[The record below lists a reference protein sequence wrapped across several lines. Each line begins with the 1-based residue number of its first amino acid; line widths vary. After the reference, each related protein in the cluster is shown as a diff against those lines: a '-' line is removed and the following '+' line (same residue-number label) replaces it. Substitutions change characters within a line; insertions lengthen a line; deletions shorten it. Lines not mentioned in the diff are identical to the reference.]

1 MKKIAIIG
9 GGACGSAAL
18 IELIIQSINARLEQQ
33 ISFVLIERSEKAGY
47 GLAFG
52 SKQRT
57 HILNTQADLMGI
69 YAHEPT
75 HFAEWLKEHGGKYRS
90 DVKSESDEENAYTS
104 RLLYGHYVAE
114 QLQETIKKAEE
125 KHIKVERIEAE
136 AFNINRLENEK
147 LRIHL
152 TNNDTTEVDEVL
164 LAPGTP
170 KPNTFKEF
178 KDHLNY
184 IDFPWP
190 TKRLLER
197 TGKKDHVGILGTS
210 LSAIDTVM
218 SLVDNGHT
226 GKITMFSPD
235 GMLPRVQP
243 DENNIFERK
252 YLTLSNIHKLK
263 REHGKPPRAKELF
276 RLFIKD
282 IEEAEGK
289 PVDWKS
295 LNRDAKDPLPLLK
308 YDIRIAEQGGDA
320 LLNMAYA
327 MRYDTST
334 IWSWMSL
341 HEQIIFSK
349 WLGRHWTINRH
360 AIPLYNAKRLVEL
373 IKKGQLEIIPQN
385 NDVSFL
391 KDKNCFKITTGQD
404 GIFEVDQLVNATGSA
419 TKLEEMKNIL
429 IENLVK
435 KQYLKPH
442 PIGGAVINPHTMQCI
457 SENGGSHI
465 YAVGHL
471 VNGMLMDVNA
481 VWFNVKTI
489 ARLASE
495 IIFKTSANGHV

>member
-18 IELIIQSINARLEQQ
+18 IELIIQSVAANLEKE
-33 ISFVLIERSEKAGY
+33 ISFVLIERRKKAGY

-69 YAHEPT
+69 YANEPA
-75 HFAEWLKEHGGKYRS
+75 HFAEWLKEYGGKYRS
-90 DVKSESDEENAYTS
+90 DVKSESNEDNAYTS

-114 QLQETIKKAEE
+114 QLDENIKKAEE
-125 KHIKVERIEAE
+125 KNIKVERIEAE
-136 AFNINRLENEK
+136 AYDIERLENEK
-147 LRIHL
+147 LVIHL
-152 TNNDTTEVDEVL
+152 TNNSSAEVDEVL

-170 KPNTFKEF
+170 KPNIFKQF
-178 KDHLNY
+178 RDNKHY

-190 TKRLLER
+190 TERLLEN
-197 TGKKDHVGILGTS
+197 TGKNDHVGVLGTS

-218 SLVDNGHT
+218 SLVDNGHK

-243 DENNIFERK
+243 DESNGFERK
-252 YLTLSNIHKLK
+252 FLTLANLHKLK
-263 REHGKPPRAKELF
+263 RDKGHTPRAKELF

-282 IEEAEGK
+282 VEKAEGK
-289 PVDWKS
+289 SIDWKS
-295 LNRDAKDPLPLLK
+295 LNRDSKDQLSLLE
-308 YDIRIAEQGGDA
+308 YDIEVAEKGGDNVS
-320 LLNMAYA
+320 NMAYS

-341 HEQIIFSK
+341 HEQIIFTK
-349 WLGRHWTINRH
+349 WLGRHWTITRH
-360 AIPLYNAKRLVEL
+360 AIPLHNAKRLAKLMKE
-373 IKKGQLEIIPQN
+373 GQLQIIPQN
-385 NDVSFL
+385 NKIEFL
-391 KDKNCFKITTGQD
+391 DDENCFEITTGND
-404 GIFEVDQLVNATGSA
+404 GVFKIDKLVNATGSA
-419 TKLEEMKNIL
+419 GKLEQMDNIL
-429 IENLVK
+429 VQNLLK
-435 KQYLKPH
+435 KDYLKPH
-442 PIGGAVINPHTMQCI
+442 PIGGTVINPHTMQCI
-457 SENGGSHI
+457 SENGGTHI

-495 IIFKTSANGHV
+495 IIFKTTTNGHI

>member
-18 IELIIQSINARLEQQ
+18 IELIIQSISASLQNQ
-33 ISFVLIERSEKAGY
+33 ISFVLIERQKKVGY

-52 SKQRT
+52 SKQPS
-57 HILNTQADLMGI
+57 HILNTQADIMGI
-69 YAHEPT
+69 YANEPAD
-75 HFAEWLKEHGGKYRS
+75 FAEWLKAHGGKYRS

-114 QLQETIKKAEE
+114 QLEESIRKAKASQINIE
-125 KHIKVERIEAE
+125 VIEAE
-136 AFNINRLENEK
+136 AYDIDRLENER
-147 LRIHL
+147 LLIHL
-152 TNNDTTEVDEVL
+152 TNDSTTEVDEVL

-170 KPNTFKEF
+170 KPNTFKHF
-178 KDHLNY
+178 KDNLNY

-190 TKRLLER
+190 TKNLLER

-243 DENNIFERK
+243 DENKDFERK
-252 YLTLSNIHKLK
+252 YLTLSNLHKLK
-263 REHGKPPRAKELF
+263 REKGHPPRAKELF

-282 IEEAEGK
+282 VEETEGK
-289 PVDWKS
+289 PLNWKS
-295 LNRDAKDPLPLLK
+295 FNRNSKDQLPLLE
-308 YDIRIAEQGGDA
+308 YDISVAEKGGDS
-320 LLNMAYA
+320 LLNMAYS
-327 MRYDTST
+327 MRYDTSR

-341 HEQIIFSK
+341 HEQIIFTK
-349 WLGRHWTINRH
+349 WLGRHWTITRH
-360 AIPLYNAKRLVEL
+360 AIPLHNAKRLAKLMKE
-373 IKKGQLEIIPQN
+373 GQLEIIPQN
-385 NDVSFL
+385 NEVSFIQE
-391 KDKNCFKITTGQD
+391 KNHFKITTGKD
-404 GIFEVDQLVNATGSA
+404 GIFEVKKLINATGSA
-419 TKLEEMKNIL
+419 AKLEEMQNIL
-429 IENLVK
+429 VENLLK
-435 KQYLKPH
+435 KDYLKPH
-442 PIGGAVINPHTMQCI
+442 PIGGTVINPHTMQCI
-457 SENGGSHI
+457 SEKGGEHI

-495 IIFKTSANGHV
+495 IIFKTTANGHV

>member
-18 IELIIQSINARLEQQ
+18 IELIIQSIAANLEKE
-33 ISFVLIERSEKAGY
+33 ISFVLVERRKKTGY

-69 YAHEPT
+69 YANEPA

-90 DVKSESDEENAYTS
+90 DVKSESNEDNAYTS

-114 QLQETIKKAEE
+114 QLDENIKKAADNN
-125 KHIKVERIEAE
+125 IKVERIEAE
-136 AFNINRLENEK
+136 AYDIERLENEK
-147 LRIHL
+147 LVIHL
-152 TNNDTTEVDEVL
+152 TNNSTAEVDEVL

-170 KPNTFKEF
+170 KPNTFKQF
-178 KDHLNY
+178 RDNKHY

-190 TKRLLER
+190 TERLLEN
-197 TGKKDHVGILGTS
+197 TGKNDHVGVLGTS

-218 SLVDNGHT
+218 SLVDNGHK

-243 DENNIFERK
+243 DESNGFERK
-252 YLTLSNIHKLK
+252 FLTLANLHKLK
-263 REHGKPPRAKELF
+263 RDKGHTPRAKELF

-282 IEEAEGK
+282 VEKAEGK
-289 PVDWKS
+289 SIDWKS
-295 LNRDAKDPLPLLK
+295 LNRDSKDQLPLLE
-308 YDIRIAEQGGDA
+308 YDIEVAEKGGDNVS
-320 LLNMAYA
+320 NMAYS

-341 HEQIIFSK
+341 HEQIIFTK
-349 WLGRHWTINRH
+349 WLGRHWTITRH
-360 AIPLYNAKRLVEL
+360 AIPLHNAKRLAKLMKE
-373 IKKGQLEIIPQN
+373 GQLQIIPQN
-385 NDVSFL
+385 NKVEFL
-391 KDKNCFKITTGQD
+391 DDENCFEITTGND
-404 GIFEVDQLVNATGSA
+404 GVFKIDKLVNATGSA
-419 TKLEEMKNIL
+419 GKLEQMDNIL
-429 IENLVK
+429 VQNLLK
-435 KQYLKPH
+435 KDYLKPH
-442 PIGGAVINPHTMQCI
+442 PIGGTVINPHTMQCI
-457 SENGGSHI
+457 SGNGGTHI

-495 IIFKTSANGHV
+495 IIFKTTTNGHI

>member
-18 IELIIQSINARLEQQ
+18 IELIIQSVAANLEKE
-33 ISFVLIERSEKAGY
+33 ISFVLIERKKKAGY

-69 YAHEPT
+69 YANEPA

-90 DVKSESDEENAYTS
+90 DVKSESNEDNAYTS

-114 QLQETIKKAEE
+114 QLDENIKKAEE
-125 KHIKVERIEAE
+125 NNIKVERIEAE
-136 AFNINRLENEK
+136 AYDIERLENEK
-147 LRIHL
+147 LVIHL
-152 TNNDTTEVDEVL
+152 TNNSTTEVDEVL

-170 KPNTFKEF
+170 KPNTFKQF
-178 KDHLNY
+178 RDNKHY

-190 TKRLLER
+190 TERLLEN
-197 TGKKDHVGILGTS
+197 TGKNDHVGVLGTS

-218 SLVDNGHT
+218 SLVDNGHK

-243 DENNIFERK
+243 DESKGFEREF
-252 YLTLSNIHKLK
+252 LTLANLHKLK
-263 REHGKPPRAKELF
+263 REKGHTPRAKELF

-282 IEEAEGK
+282 VEKAEGK
-289 PVDWKS
+289 SIDWKS
-295 LNRDAKDPLPLLK
+295 LNRDSKEQLPLLE
-308 YDIRIAEQGGDA
+308 YDIEVAEKGGDNVS
-320 LLNMAYA
+320 NMAYS

-341 HEQIIFSK
+341 HEQIIFTK
-349 WLGRHWTINRH
+349 WLGRHWTITRH
-360 AIPLYNAKRLVEL
+360 AIPLHNAKRLAKLMQE
-373 IKKGQLEIIPQN
+373 GQLQIIPKN
-385 NDVSFL
+385 NKVEFL
-391 KDKNCFKITTGQD
+391 DDENCFEISTGKDGVFKID
-404 GIFEVDQLVNATGSA
+404 KLVNATGSA
-419 TKLEEMKNIL
+419 GKLEQMDNIL
-429 IENLVK
+429 IQNLLK
-435 KQYLKPH
+435 RDYLKPH
-442 PIGGAVINPHTMQCI
+442 PIGGTVINPHTMQCI

-495 IIFKTSANGHV
+495 IIFKTTTDGNI